1 MNTGDKCYIVT
12 TEGQYCKLNEHNDL
26 VIARDHSEAVLF
38 PRQEAETRIG
48 KGRKSRF
55 YHIEAA
61 PLFSVEV
68 AESSAPKPEVCENT
82 ATMFEG
88 GPYDWENML
97 SNLCYMSSH
106 IAEYQT
112 KLHEMQSDVDLKI
125 SDVMHYLEFENPDDE
140 SLLTSARTLQK
151 LSRERR
157 EIKDELEKT
166 NLIRGTFLDKAF
178 GNKVQQ
184 ALGKMERMKSRQYTP
199 RKLTDLFTQHQEE
212 SA

>member
-1 MNTGDKCYIVT
+1 
-12 TEGQYCKLNEHNDL
+12 
-26 VIARDHSEAVLF
+26 
-38 PRQEAETRIG
+38 
-48 KGRKSRF
+48 
-55 YHIEAA
+55 
-61 PLFSVEV
+61 
-68 AESSAPKPEVCENT
+68 
-82 ATMFEG
+82 
-88 GPYDWENML
+88 
-97 SNLCYMSSH
+97 
-106 IAEYQT
+106 
-112 KLHEMQSDVDLKI
+112 
-125 SDVMHYLEFENPDDE
+125 MHYLEFENPDDE

>member
-61 PLFSVEV
+61 PLFSMEV

-88 GPYDWENML
+88 CRYDWENML

-112 KLHEMQSDVDLKI
+112 KLHELQSDVDLKI

-166 NLIRGTFLDKAF
+166 NFIRGTFLDKAF

-199 RKLTDLFTQHQEE
+199 RKLTDLFTHHQEE

>member
-38 PRQEAETRIG
+38 PRQEAEIRIG

-61 PLFSVEV
+61 PLFSMEV
-68 AESSAPKPEVCENT
+68 AESSVPKPEVCENT

-88 GPYDWENML
+88 CRHDWENML